1 MLLCFLLDRLGGVIV
16 VRNCTDPSSDESTST
31 SAASAAS
38 TASDTS
44 MPICDKPRDETRVGS
59 AVVGLHRVGIL
70 RERRIPFK
78 DFDFESNSRTVAVGE
93 HFSNHFLIGEI
104 AIIHFALASFDA
116 VD

>member
-16 VRNCTDPSSDESTST
+16 VRNCIDPSSESTST
-31 SAASAAS
+31 SAAS
-38 TASDTS
+38 DTS
-44 MPICDKPRDETRVGS
+44 IPICDKPRDETRVGS

-78 DFDFESNSRTVAVGE
+78 DFDFESNSRTVAVEE